1 MTLTPELLL
10 GLAGFF
16 TGTLAAI
23 GAFLGSRAAAKK
35 DEVALLREE
44 VTRLHA
50 RVAECENK
58 MDMQEVEIRDLRT
71 ENNKL
76 TLENMQLKE
85 RVSQLE
91 ELQRKG

>member
-1 MTLTPELLL
+1 MTISPELLL
-10 GLAGFF
+10 A
-16 TGTLAAI
+16 LAAFVTAGLGAI
-23 GAFLGSRAAAKK
+23 GTFLGSRTAAKK
-35 DEVALLREE
+35 DEIVLLREE

-50 RVAECENK
+50 RVAEYENK